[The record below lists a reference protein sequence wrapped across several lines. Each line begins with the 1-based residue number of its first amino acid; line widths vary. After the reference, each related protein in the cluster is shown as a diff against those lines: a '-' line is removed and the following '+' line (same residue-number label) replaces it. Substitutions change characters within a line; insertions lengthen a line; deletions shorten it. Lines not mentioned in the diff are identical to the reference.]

1 MTASNSDAEHSWLLP
16 PEMLENS
23 PSKADGLDEK
33 TYRRRTAIFIETA
46 GLQLKF
52 PRLTIATAQ
61 VFFQRFYALHR
72 CGFSFRSSK
81 IAPHRTTPPD
91 RTRPY
96 LTSRAPFRFRSFRS
110 LAQASKRINGLR
122 SP

>member
-1 MTASNSDAEHSWLLP
+1 VIDPSPPPLPRALVGGMTASHSDAEHSWLLP

-23 PSKADGLDEK
+23 PSKAHGLDEK

-72 CGFSFRSSK
+72 CGVPVVQKRT
-81 IAPHRTTPPD
+81 APP
-91 RTRPY
+91 RP
-96 LTSRAPFRFRSFRS
+96 TAP
-110 LAQASKRINGLR
+110 G
-122 SP
+122 PT